1 MIKSL
6 GGVDMGRLFRTMFSF
21 LFIFALLFTLA
32 GCGSQSYVASQPTSS
47 QQTAAPITEPITD
60 PNKEAYKEDP
70 ASFVVF
76 YRSTEPRNTFIPI
89 AEVMAYQSQYAD
101 CNSTWFRDQLE
112 GEELCI
118 YNAYL
123 YAMENCFIGFELYVE
138 DNSKDFSYIRE
149 ALSLDS
155 PFMSQNYDM
164 SESTHRYPINYIG
177 ERISSRVEQFTES
190 RWEKNL
196 EALEACRQIVEE
208 MPDTCITQQ
217 EKMEYLYRYVC
228 EYVQYDNDKTDGH
241 NDFLYDA
248 VIEGK
253 TNCDG
258 YSNMLTLL
266 FNLAGIKSCEA
277 MGGTPGEKSGHT
289 WVVAELDGKLYNF
302 DATFEDTDG
311 QDDETLYYFGFS
323 DELVTIDEFGLEDRR
338 PKCTDISRDFSYADM
353 IVSDINDTKTVKQI
367 VELVEQR
374 AKDGQDTTLVAI
386 QAAVSEEE
394 YDRFFDR
401 CDQYATIIRHIEIY
415 YEDMR
420 NSTLWE
426 IVATTR

>member
-6 GGVDMGRLFRTMFSF
+6 GGVGMGRLFRTMFSF
-21 LFIFALLFTLA
+21 LFIFALLFTFA
-32 GCGSQSYVASQPTSS
+32 RCARQGYVPS
-47 QQTAAPITEPITD
+47 QTAPTLQTTVPITV
-60 PNKEAYKEDP
+60 PNLDAYKEDP

-76 YRSTEPRNTFIPI
+76 SRSTQPQRTYVPVT
-89 AEVMAYQSQYAD
+89 EVLAYQSQYAD

-164 SESTHRYPINYIG
+164 SESIDRYPINYIG

-196 EALEACRQIVEE
+196 EALEACRQIVAE

-228 EYVQYDNDKTDGH
+228 EHVQYDNDKTDGH

-277 MGGTPGEKSGHT
+277 MGYNAKNEPGHT
-289 WVVAELDGKLYNF
+289 WVVAELDGTLYNF
-302 DATFEDTDG
+302 DATFEDTDERE
-311 QDDETLYYFGFS
+311 DESLYYFGFS
-323 DELVTIDEFGLEDRR
+323 DELVSVAEFDLEDMR
-338 PKCTDISRDFSYADM
+338 PKCADTARDFSYAHM
-353 IVSDINDTKTVKQI
+353 IVSDITDSATVKSI
-367 VELVEQR
+367 AKLTEDR
-374 AKDGQDTTLVAI
+374 AREGEYTTLVAV
-386 QAAVSEEE
+386 QTAVSEEE

-401 CDQYATIIRHIEIY
+401 YEQYTSIIRYVEIFH
-415 YEDMR
+415 EDMK
-420 NSTLWE
+420 NKTLWE
-426 IVATTR
+426 IVVKIW